1 MPLKQFIRRL
11 HGDVAI
17 QTINSLTRLEK
28 KFINSSNHLTFL
40 MRCRDLNLVPNGLS
54 LSSHFNSP
62 AARSILHNASKL
74 LVKERIR
81 HHRKVK
87 ATTLNSITSHLDTLS
102 STLELET
109 YSSLRAAQT
118 KSNNILDNKTKTTHL
133 KKLQQLNPKPA
144 DCTTTRLQKADYQ
157 RKTVVNLSDKPLNK
171 EHISVLSRGL
181 KFVPTRPLRNH
192 DDFIINVEKGLQ
204 QLAPGGKVDF
214 LRHQIA
220 DILQKSKPQQPNI
233 TKPERQ
239 AITDLR
245 KDKSITIVQADKGK
259 AVVVL
264 NTNDFNK
271 MVSNILDDDTTY
283 RKIKKDPTQ
292 KLQRQ
297 HKAHLKQLRDN
308 YELSHELHHKLAV
321 SHPQA
326 PYARAT
332 VKIHKNPPKARLLVC
347 SRDTVFYN
355 TAQHL
360 TKVLAPLGKT
370 ADSYISDSTD
380 FCEKLKTVENPGKI
394 VSYDVVD
401 LFTSVPINETL
412 HILRNRLDNLDSPL
426 DTKLSTD
433 SILQLITNSI
443 TSTYFTWGDELYEQ
457 IHGLPMGSPLSP
469 ILSEIYM
476 TSFEHQALSSSL
488 IKPTCWFRKVD
499 DTFVI
504 LPQANDPSALL
515 QHLNQQHPRIQFTFE
530 TESNSQ
536 LPFLDVLVTR
546 TTDNTIQ
553 TSVYPHLS
561 ISFDIQAPR

>member
-1 MPLKQFIRRL
+1 M
-11 HGDVAI
+11 
-17 QTINSLTRLEK
+17 
-28 KFINSSNHLTFL
+28 
-40 MRCRDLNLVPNGLS
+40 VPPVGGPQGLG
-54 LSSHFNSP
+54 
-62 AARSILHNASKL
+62 I
-74 LVKERIR
+74 VI
-81 HHRKVK
+81 V
-87 ATTLNSITSHLDTLS
+87 DT
-102 STLELET
+102 
-109 YSSLRAAQT
+109 
-118 KSNNILDNKTKTTHL
+118 
-133 KKLQQLNPKPA
+133 P
-144 DCTTTRLQKADYQ
+144 C
-157 RKTVVNLSDKPLNK
+157 DKPLNK

-233 TKPERQ
+233 TKPEQQ

-259 AVVVL
+259 AA
-264 NTNDFNK
+264 
-271 MVSNILDDDTTY
+271 ILDDDTTY

-443 TSTYFTWGDELYEQ
+443 TSTYVTWGDELYEQ

-515 QHLNQQHPRIQFTFE
+515 QHLNQQHPRIQFTLTSGSTVRKAIQVAVSKLSVIDWTWQSLGRISSNFLKQAR
-530 TESNSQ
+530 ESI
-536 LPFLDVLVTR
+536 FLCRDITMKKIG
-546 TTDNTIQ
+546 TIFMNG
-553 TSVYPHLS
+553 PER
-561 ISFDIQAPR
+561 AKP

>member
-1 MPLKQFIRRL
+1 M
-11 HGDVAI
+11 
-17 QTINSLTRLEK
+17 
-28 KFINSSNHLTFL
+28 
-40 MRCRDLNLVPNGLS
+40 
-54 LSSHFNSP
+54 
-62 AARSILHNASKL
+62 
-74 LVKERIR
+74 
-81 HHRKVK
+81 
-87 ATTLNSITSHLDTLS
+87 
-102 STLELET
+102 
-109 YSSLRAAQT
+109 
-118 KSNNILDNKTKTTHL
+118 
-133 KKLQQLNPKPA
+133 
-144 DCTTTRLQKADYQ
+144 
-157 RKTVVNLSDKPLNK
+157 
-171 EHISVLSRGL
+171 
-181 KFVPTRPLRNH
+181 
-192 DDFIINVEKGLQ
+192 
-204 QLAPGGKVDF
+204 
-214 LRHQIA
+214 
-220 DILQKSKPQQPNI
+220 
-233 TKPERQ
+233 
-239 AITDLR
+239 
-245 KDKSITIVQADKGK
+245 
-259 AVVVL
+259 
-264 NTNDFNK
+264 
-271 MVSNILDDDTTY
+271 
-283 RKIKKDPTQ
+283 
-292 KLQRQ
+292 
-297 HKAHLKQLRDN
+297 
-308 YELSHELHHKLAV
+308 
-321 SHPQA
+321 
-326 PYARAT
+326 
-332 VKIHKNPPKARLLVC
+332 

-499 DTFVI
+499 DTFAI

-553 TSVYPHLS
+553 TSVYRKPTHTDQYLHFDSNHSLRTKTGIISTLTRRALNLSSVSPQPELNHLKHVFTQLNNYPPQLVNRVINS
-561 ISFDIQAPR
+561 TVNPPPKPTTTKPDPAPIRISLPYTGKTSHHISRLLKQQAADQITRTADDVTTTADDVTTTADDVTTTADDATTTADDVTTIADNVTTTADDATTSTTIA